1 MLSFKKGK
9 GHKSLGGLE
18 SLKEVFPAPPSTPHT
33 EMVAHI
39 VMISKPHVYKDKLG
53 QPHKPKNKS
62 CVFSAVM

>member
-1 MLSFKKGK
+1 MLSFKKEK
-9 GHKSLGGLE
+9 GHKTLGGLE
-18 SLKEVFPAPPSTPHT
+18 SLEEVFPPPRSTPCT

-39 VMISKPHVYKDKLG
+39 VMISKPHVYKEKLG